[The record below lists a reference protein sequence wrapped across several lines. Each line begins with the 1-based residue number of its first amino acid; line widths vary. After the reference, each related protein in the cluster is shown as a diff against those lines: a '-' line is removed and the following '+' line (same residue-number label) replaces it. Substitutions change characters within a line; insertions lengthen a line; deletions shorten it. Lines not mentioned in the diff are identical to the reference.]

1 MALLDLEQLS
11 VGYGLHS
18 ILRDVSLHLGSG
30 DVVAIFGDNGS
41 GKSTLLRCIFGLLS
55 PSTGRIRF
63 DGRDVTSASILAR
76 QRAGMSYLFQGRR
89 IFDDLTVEE
98 NLEVSLRAYSR
109 NTLSRDALEMLG
121 RFTTVKFDHGRKAN
135 GLSDG
140 EAKILAFVCAILAK
154 PRLLLMD
161 EPTASLSPDSARTLL
176 SILDE
181 YQRQYGT
188 TMLIVDHNRNEAMQ
202 IANRAVVVANG
213 VVVDS

>member
-1 MALLDLEQLS
+1 M
-11 VGYGLHS
+11 
-18 ILRDVSLHLGSG
+18 
-30 DVVAIFGDNGS
+30 N
-41 GKSTLLRCIFGLLS
+41 
-55 PSTGRIRF
+55 
-63 DGRDVTSASILAR
+63 
-76 QRAGMSYLFQGRR
+76 
-89 IFDDLTVEE
+89 
-98 NLEVSLRAYSR
+98 
-109 NTLSRDALEMLG
+109 
-121 RFTTVKFDHGRKAN
+121 
-135 GLSDG
+135 
-140 EAKILAFVCAILAK
+140 AKILAFVCAILAK